1 MKSEETMS
9 DEMIV
14 SVQLS
19 LSQETLLAIEEA
31 RLQWGLASRSEV
43 IQRLI
48 NKVFSEQNLLAGL
61 SRPDDQEP
69 EG

>member
-48 NKVFSEQNLLAGL
+48 NKVFSEQNLLTGL

>member
-9 DEMIV
+9 DDMIV
-14 SVQLS
+14 SVQLC

-48 NKVFSEQNLLAGL
+48 KKVFSEQNLLAGL

>member
-9 DEMIV
+9 DDMIV
-14 SVQLS
+14 SVQLC

-48 NKVFSEQNLLAGL
+48 NEVFSE
-61 SRPDDQEP
+61 
-69 EG
+69 